1 MYELTDSHVHLNE
14 TAFDH
19 DRDGVIDRASSAGV
33 NTMIVPATDMQSWA
47 PIKSL
52 CIENG
57 SMYPAFGLHPMFLNK
72 HAPQHVDALSSWLE
86 HEHPVAVGEIGLDFH
101 QHDLDPDLQREYFVR
116 QLRLALNHDL
126 PVIVHARAALE
137 EVTLTIRRVGNLRG
151 VVHSFSGSEQQAE
164 NLWKLGLHLGIGGPV
179 TYERAHR
186 LRRIVAD
193 MPLEYLLLESDA
205 PDQPDAAHRGKRNEP
220 ARLTE
225 ILRCVASL
233 RNESEAE
240 IASATSANARRL
252 FKLD

>member
-1 MYELTDSHVHLNE
+1 
-14 TAFDH
+14 
-19 DRDGVIDRASSAGV
+19 
-33 NTMIVPATDMQSWA
+33 MIVPATDMQSWA